1 MTQERTISIN
11 YNHTVNLEAE
21 RAARRQ
27 ALVCAS
33 DMQLL
38 AKCSNV
44 TSEANLFPPPCY
56 PIKNCHLP
64 PLKAHALRTPTTTQS
79 FTIPPR
85 AFMGVIVGGTCMLSL
100 YNGAE
105 RKSWHSCRRSASCL
119 WHVTDRSSLARF
131 SKI

>member
-11 YNHTVNLEAE
+11 YNDTVNLEAE

-27 ALVCAS
+27 ALVYAS
-33 DMQLL
+33 TMQLL

-64 PLKAHALRTPTTTQS
+64 HLKATRPPNPYHHPIFYYTTT
-79 FTIPPR
+79 R
-85 AFMGVIVGGTCMLSL
+85 LHGRDCGGNVYVIAL
-100 YNGAE
+100 
-105 RKSWHSCRRSASCL
+105 
-119 WHVTDRSSLARF
+119 
-131 SKI
+131 